1 MANKRTELITK
12 QCIACG
18 GDFNVCPPG
27 KSSRTCRAKYDQVF
41 CSNKCSCKSRYRS
54 GIDCAELSDVD
65 AAYIAGFL
73 DGEGSIMIIGRADA
87 FMLRVSFANNKRN
100 VLEWIREKTGVGNVT
115 EKSRENQNHATSYML
130 LINSNAANSL
140 LKQVSKYLIIK
151 KEQSLLAMEF
161 FGNLRTPKLKSE
173 REWQA
178 AARATMQELNHRG
191 K

>member
-12 QCIACG
+12 QCVACG
-18 GDFNVCPPG
+18 RDFNVCPPG
-27 KSSRTCRAKYDQVF
+27 RASRTCRSKYEQIF

-54 GIDCAELSDVD
+54 GADCDKLSDVD

-87 FMLRVSFANNKRN
+87 FMLRVSFANTKRN

-151 KEQSLLAMEF
+151 KEQALLAMEF

-178 AARATMQELNHRG
+178 AAKATMQELNRRG
-191 K
+191 G